1 MDNNKD
7 AAAFSNGQPDYS
19 NPAQQA
25 SDQAVY
31 AAYNQVQQSQTY
43 GQDAGQSYQQSY
55 GQQYQQPYAGQP
67 YQQSYGQQYQQPYA
81 GQPYQ
86 QSYDQQY
93 QQPYAGQPYQQS
105 YGQQYQQPY
114 AGQPYQQS
122 YDQQYQQP
130 YAGQPYQQSYGQQYQ
145 QPYAGQPYQQS
156 YDQQYQQPYAG
167 QPYQQSYG
175 QQYQQPYAGQPYQ
188 QSYGQ
193 QPRTGKNVADSIK
206 NVKNQFTGNV
216 KRMGINM
223 FCLLGIIGAMLLIMV
238 PFMNFASIHVNEKIS
253 EDGISMKV
261 KAADGLTL
269 YELSKL
275 SNTIDRGVAKAGDYL
290 FGYAYGTNISTSSL
304 ADMLDT
310 AESSALWE
318 LQDELGTTIR
328 KSSANEVFGTM
339 HLLLKGKA
347 ALMITPWLILL
358 SGIALL
364 IFSVVNMKVPK
375 LICAGVSLASLIW
388 LMICSS
394 HFFSIIGIGAVALI
408 AGIILAIVSAFL
420 DKTV

>member
-7 AAAFSNGQPDYS
+7 LASFSNAQPDYS
-19 NPAQQA
+19 NSVQQT

-31 AAYNQVQQSQTY
+31 EAYNQVQQSQ
-43 GQDAGQSYQQSY
+43 AYQQSY
-55 GQQYQQPYAGQP
+55 GQQYQQPYAGQPYQQSYSQQYQQPYAGQP

-81 GQPYQ
+81 GQAYQ
-86 QSYDQQY
+86 QSYSQQY
-93 QQPYAGQPYQQS
+93 QQPYAG
-105 YGQQYQQPY
+105 
-114 AGQPYQQS
+114 
-122 YDQQYQQP
+122 
-130 YAGQPYQQSYGQQYQ
+130 
-145 QPYAGQPYQQS
+145 
-156 YDQQYQQPYAG
+156 
-167 QPYQQSYG
+167 
-175 QQYQQPYAGQPYQ
+175 
-188 QSYGQ
+188 

-216 KRMGINM
+216 KKMGINM

-238 PFMNFASIHVNEKIS
+238 PFMNFASIHVNERIS

-275 SNTIDRGVAKAGDYL
+275 SNTIDRGVDEASSQMGSLL
-290 FGYAYGTNISTSSL
+290 FGYSYGANISTSSL
-304 ADMLDT
+304 ADMLD
-310 AESSALWE
+310 AVESSALRE
-318 LQDELGTTIR
+318 LQDELGTTIK

-364 IFSVVNMKVPK
+364 IFSVVNMKLPK
-375 LICAGVSLASLIW
+375 LVCAGVSLGCLIW
-388 LMICSS
+388 LMLCSS

-408 AGIILAIVSAFL
+408 VGIMLAVVSAFL
-420 DKTV
+420 DKTA